1 MLTKREEIRLLTN
14 DNVLIEGI
22 IETPEE
28 IAPIPMVVLCHPHP
42 QFGGQMND
50 SVIST
55 ISYSL
60 VANGIST
67 LKFNFRGVGKSE
79 GSFDNG
85 DGETL
90 DALAA
95 IKFAS
100 DTPWVDKE
108 KISILGYSFGAKIA
122 LNAFSHTS
130 GIESLVLI
138 APPIKN
144 IKKDEAHSLNTP
156 KLLVLGEQDD
166 LIQADDIYEIYRN
179 MADPKRIEIIPNANH
194 FFQNSL
200 PHVARCVTD
209 FFNDLDEN
217 HQTADLTSSII

>member
-42 QFGGQMND
+42 QFAGQMND

-100 DTPWVDKE
+100 ETPWVDK
-108 KISILGYSFGAKIA
+108 
-122 LNAFSHTS
+122 
-130 GIESLVLI
+130 
-138 APPIKN
+138 
-144 IKKDEAHSLNTP
+144 
-156 KLLVLGEQDD
+156 
-166 LIQADDIYEIYRN
+166 
-179 MADPKRIEIIPNANH
+179 
-194 FFQNSL
+194 
-200 PHVARCVTD
+200 
-209 FFNDLDEN
+209 
-217 HQTADLTSSII
+217 